1 MSSVMKIESLVE
13 DIYEVLK
20 TNQAAEG
27 VDVEKVID
35 DFGEAMKNILKNQVL
50 TKHEDKRTLR
60 MSNIGK
66 QELYLWYLHNG
77 YEAEKMTSQ
86 TLMKFLYGHATEEL
100 VLALAELSGHTV
112 TNKQGKAEVEG
123 IKGSMDCVI
132 DGVLIDVKTA
142 SPFGFKKFKEGSV
155 RSDDPFG
162 YLDQLRGYAES
173 LGKDEGGWLVI
184 DKTNGA
190 LCTNIESFKY
200 DDDIKDRIKY
210 LKCMVEDNISPEKC
224 FAPVPD
230 GKSGNLKLAMQCSY
244 CVYKRHCYPE
254 VKVFSY
260 STGPRFLTKIVNYPK
275 VNEIYDYFDE
285 K

>member
-1 MSSVMKIESLVE
+1 MKKIENLVE

-50 TKHEDKRTLR
+50 TKHDDKRTLR

-132 DGVLIDVKTA
+132 DDVLIDVKTA

>member
-1 MSSVMKIESLVE
+1 MKKIESLVE

-50 TKHEDKRTLR
+50 TKHDDKRTLR

-77 YEAEKMTSQ
+77 YESEKMTSQ

-275 VNEIYDYFDE
+275 VNEIYDYFEE

>member
-1 MSSVMKIESLVE
+1 MKKIENLVE

-50 TKHEDKRTLR
+50 TKHDDKRTLR

>member
-1 MSSVMKIESLVE
+1 MKKIENLVE

-50 TKHEDKRTLR
+50 TKHDDKRTLR

-77 YEAEKMTSQ
+77 YESEKMTSQ

-132 DGVLIDVKTA
+132 DDVLIDVKTA

>member
-1 MSSVMKIESLVE
+1 MKKIESLVE

-50 TKHEDKRTLR
+50 TKHDDKRTLR

>member
-1 MSSVMKIESLVE
+1 MKKIESLVE

-50 TKHEDKRTLR
+50 TKHDDKRTLR

-77 YEAEKMTSQ
+77 YESEKMTSQ

>member
-1 MSSVMKIESLVE
+1 MKKIESLVE

-275 VNEIYDYFDE
+275 VNEIYDYFEE

>member
-1 MSSVMKIESLVE
+1 MKKIESLVE

-50 TKHEDKRTLR
+50 TKHDDKRTLR

-77 YEAEKMTSQ
+77 YESEKMTSQ

-132 DGVLIDVKTA
+132 DDVLIDVKTA

>member
-1 MSSVMKIESLVE
+1 MKKIESLVE

-275 VNEIYDYFDE
+275 VNEIYDYFED